1 MYKYLNAFKI
11 AFPLTLPI
19 AAAFLF
25 LGISYGFYM
34 CSNGFSVW
42 YPFFTSALIFA
53 GSMEFL
59 LVNLLLNTFNPL
71 YCFLLT
77 ITVNSRHLFYG
88 ISMLEK
94 FKNTGWKKFF
104 LIFGMCDESFAI
116 NYTAKIPDNIDN
128 GWFMTFVTLLNQ
140 IYWVIGATLG
150 GFLGDSISINT
161 QGLEFTLT
169 ALFVAIFVSQWQQTT
184 NHNPAILGVIVSIL
198 CLLIF
203 GKHNFMSFAIIFLPI
218 IFISAYYKGDM
229 KNL

>member
-1 MYKYLNAFKI
+1 MNKYLAAFKL

-59 LVNLLLNTFNPL
+59 LVSLLLSPFNPL

-77 ITVNSRHLFYG
+77 IMVNFRHLFYG

-94 FKNTGWKKFF
+94 FKNTGIKKFF

-116 NYTAKIPDNIDN
+116 NYTTKVPNHIDKS
-128 GWFMTFVTLLNQ
+128 WFMVFVTLLNQ
-140 IYWVIGATLG
+140 IYWVVGATLG
-150 GFLGDSISINT
+150 GFLGDILNINPH
-161 QGLEFTLT
+161 GLEFTLT
-169 ALFVAIFVSQWQQTT
+169 ALFIAIFVSQWQQTD
-184 NHNPAILGVIVSIL
+184 NHNSAIIGLLVSIICLIILGKQIFMPIAMLIL
-198 CLLIF
+198 LTMFIF
-203 GKHNFMSFAIIFLPI
+203 
-218 IFISAYYKGDM
+218 AYYKGDIN
-229 KNL
+229 KL